1 MRRPLL
7 IALFFAALPLV
18 LPCGRAF
25 AQECVGPPDRIC
37 QLADSDDEI
46 FTGRVLSKMDEKG
59 NIQVQVLHL
68 YRGEAS
74 GQIPIAVSPIYQKF
88 REGETYL
95 FFTGRDPTD
104 PGSPRINEQCATEPL
119 SVIEPDELAFLSS
132 LRGGQ
137 STGSI
142 FGELAQTENFYNM
155 TPLPGITIDFKNQL
169 KNYSVI
175 TDAQGKF
182 EIPEMPA
189 GVYHV
194 AVALPETLRLWD
206 PEDLTVYP
214 YGCMPAV
221 LYAVN
226 NATISGR
233 ITLPQGV
240 TVEGTQV
247 TAMNLSG
254 HSNSGTQADSQGRYE
269 IVGVREGE
277 YVIGI
282 IKDTSPRVAA
292 PYPTT
297 YFPGT
302 TSFEDAKKFVITGV
316 DHLTDVDINVPNA
329 SKIVNITV
337 KATFENGRPVVDQG
351 LGTNYSGLGLG
362 SGSTTNSDGITSI
375 SALAGEEFYVM
386 GLPIREYNQGK
397 LDMRCLSPVKIG
409 PTNYPEILHVV
420 YSEDGC
426 RLQFNVEATGHLHSE
441 LPPNTK
447 FSEVKISV
455 SFPDGGPAENAS
467 VNISGKSDGYYF
479 GSGFHTD
486 KYGELTLPVPENMEF
501 TIEASFFQLQ
511 PQIQCASQQFTFN
524 TENGIRWRE
533 TKSAAGNS
541 PAWNS
546 IASLN
551 GPLRIVL
558 GGSGCKPPA
567 R

>member
-1 MRRPLL
+1 M
-7 IALFFAALPLV
+7 
-18 LPCGRAF
+18 
-25 AQECVGPPDRIC
+25 
-37 QLADSDDEI
+37 
-46 FTGRVLSKMDEKG
+46 LSKMDKDG
-59 NIQVQVLHL
+59 NIRVQVSQL
-68 YRGEAS
+68 YRGTAS
-74 GQIPIAVSPIYQKF
+74 GEIPIAVSFFYQKF

-95 FFTGRDPTD
+95 FFTDRDAAD
-104 PGSPRINEQCATEPL
+104 PDSPRINEQCATEPL
-119 SVIEPDELAFLSS
+119 SVIEPDELAFLSD

-137 STGSI
+137 RTGSI
-142 FGELAQTENFYNM
+142 FGELAQTENFYNL
-155 TPLPGITIDFKNQL
+155 TPLSGITIGFKNQL

-194 AVALPETLRLWD
+194 EVALPETLRLWD

-214 YGCMPAV
+214 HGCMPAV

-233 ITLPQGV
+233 ITLPPGV

-247 TAMNLSG
+247 TAKNLSG
-254 HSNSGTQADSQGRYE
+254 HFNSGTQADSQGRYE
-269 IVGVREGE
+269 IVGVRPGE

-282 IKDTSPRVAA
+282 IKDGAPRVAA

-302 TSFEDAKKFVITGV
+302 TNFEEAKKFVITGA
-316 DHLTDVDINVPNA
+316 DHFADVDINAPNA

-337 KATFENGRPVVDQG
+337 KATFENGRPVVGQA

-375 SALAGEEFYVM
+375 FALAGEEFYVM
-386 GLPIREYNQGK
+386 GMPIREKNQDK
-397 LDMRCLSPVKIG
+397 VDMQCLSPVKLG

-426 RLQFNVEATGHLHSE
+426 RVQFNIEATGHIHSE
-441 LPPNTK
+441 LPPYAK

-455 SFPDGGPAENAS
+455 NFADGAPAENAS
-467 VNISGKSDGYYF
+467 VNLSGKSGGYSF
-479 GSGFHTD
+479 GGGFHTD
-486 KYGELTLPVPENMEF
+486 KYGELTLPIPEDMEF
-501 TIEASFFQLQ
+501 TVEASFFQ
-511 PQIQCASQQFTFN
+511 CYSQQFTFN

-533 TKSAAGNS
+533 TKSASGNS
-541 PAWNS
+541 SAWNS
-546 IASLN
+546 VGTLSGSLR
-551 GPLRIVL
+551 LVL
-558 GGSGCKPPA
+558 AGSQCKSPT